1 MKRPSFTTTPPETHV
16 RNGNGNGKGARSAGD
31 RPDPRNGVVRRN
43 GNAHRRNG
51 NGRRHNGNGHRHN
64 GNGHPDGAVEA
75 IAMEMAAGRRALH
88 RVPKELG
95 AEKAA
100 ELRRRAL
107 AHITGIELDHTAH
120 YSLDAERAARY
131 NCENFV
137 GVCQVPIGVVGPLP
151 IRGRRDPLFVP
162 LATTEGALLAST
174 NRGCA
179 AIRAAGGAT
188 VDVEDVGMTRAPVF
202 RTTGIE
208 HTRRVQAW
216 VDSHFAEMRAVAER
230 DSRYIELLDVRSQ
243 AVGSSLFLRFRF
255 STGDAMGMNMATIA
269 VDRVTTELIQ
279 PATGAE
285 CVSLSGN
292 YGVDK
297 KPSAVN
303 AREGRGKRI
312 FAEVVL
318 EGDVLERYLKTRAA
332 PLVEVQYRKNL
343 LGSAAAGSLGFNAH
357 YANLAAALFIA
368 TGQDPAQVAEAALGT
383 TCIEP
388 RGEDGVYMSICM
400 PDAPVGVVGGGT
412 DLATQHEALALLGA
426 LPDPDNPG
434 QGALR
439 LAEALGATVLAGELS
454 LLAALTSHDLARA
467 HERLGRAAAGAEVI
481 E

>member
-1 MKRPSFTTTPPETHV
+1 MKRRTPVSKTPPEAHL
-16 RNGNGNGKGARSAGD
+16 RNGSGNGNGNG
-31 RPDPRNGVVRRN
+31 
-43 GNAHRRNG
+43 NG
-51 NGRRHNGNGHRHN
+51 NGRRPERRH
-64 GNGHPDGAVEA
+64 PAEEA
-75 IAMEMAAGRRALH
+75 LVHDMATGKRALH
-88 RVPKELG
+88 RLPDTVD
-95 AEKAA
+95 AA
-100 ELRRRAL
+100 TAADLRRQAL
-107 AHITGIELDHTAH
+107 TRMTGVRLDHTGH

-137 GVCQVPIGVVGPLP
+137 GVAQVPVGVVGPLP
-151 IRGRRDPLFVP
+151 IRGRGEPLFVP

-188 VDVEDVGMTRAPVF
+188 VEVEDVGMTRAPVF
-202 RTTGIE
+202 RTHGIE
-208 HTRRVQAW
+208 HTRRVEAW
-216 VDSHFAEMRAVAER
+216 VESHLEEMRAVAER
-230 DSRYIELLDVRSQ
+230 DSRYIQLLDVRSQ

-255 STGDAMGMNMATIA
+255 STADAMGMNMATIA
-269 VDRVTTELIQ
+269 TDRIVTELIE

-297 KPSAVN
+297 KPSAIN

-318 EGDVLERYLKTRAA
+318 SGEILQRYLKTSAA

-368 TGQDPAQVAEAALGT
+368 TGQDPAQVAEAALGI

-388 RGEDGVYMSICM
+388 RGDDAVYVSISM

-412 DLATQHEALALLGA
+412 GLATQNEALALIGA

-434 QGALR
+434 VGALR

-454 LLAALTSHDLARA
+454 LLAALTSRDLARA
-467 HERLGRAAAGAEVI
+467 HERLGRAGTAAEAELAG
-481 E
+481 